1 MPTEL
6 SKPKVA
12 ISSDFL
18 KSFSL
23 LPQSQQKKVRE
34 FVEKFRANPTSPG
47 INYEKIH
54 EASDPN
60 LRSVRVDQAYRGI
73 VLKPE
78 AGNAYLLLWVDHHDE
93 AYRWAKN
100 RVFGINPETG
110 SLQVVDVSVSSAPPP
125 PKAERETKGLFDA
138 FKDKELLK
146 AGIPEALLPLVR
158 SLKTEAQLDD
168 IGKSIPQESFEALFM
183 LAAGFT
189 VAEVLHE
196 QERQITTKPV
206 DPTDF
211 AAALQAPDSQRH
223 FHVVEDAKELAEIL
237 NAPLD
242 QWRVFLHPSQKK
254 IVEWNANGPVRVL
267 GGAGTGKTVAAMH
280 RARWLAE
287 NFAVG
292 EHDRILFTTFTKNL
306 AEDILQNLR
315 KICPVEVLRK
325 IEVIKLDGWVVNFL
339 KKSGYDYKLLFSGA
353 GSEQWKSALNQAPE
367 SLNEA
372 AFLRDEWEQVV
383 QANGVRSFED
393 YLRASRI
400 GRGRRLSRLEK
411 KSIWP
416 VFEEYRAQLNDHA
429 LKELVDA
436 TRDARNLLER
446 QGDVL
451 PYKAVLLDEAQ
462 DMGMEA
468 FKLIRQMIPPARADQ
483 RNSLFITGDAHQRIY
498 GQRVVL
504 SQCGIDV
511 RGRSRKLRVNY
522 RTTEE
527 TRKWAVRLLEG
538 RSFDDL
544 DGNPDSQKGYCSLLR
559 GEPPHIVETATFAD
573 EVKKILTHLNI
584 LHKSGV
590 AFDNICLVARTN
602 ELVEQYEGAI
612 KSAGIPVCRIR
623 RSVAEDRRT
632 SGLRLATMHRVKGL
646 EFDYVIVAGVNDGV
660 IPLAVSHSSEAEAF
674 EAAENETR
682 ERALLYVAVTR
693 AKRGVLIGSHGK
705 KSFFLKDASTDGLR
719 S

>member
-1 MPTEL
+1 MPTEIP
-6 SKPKVA
+6 KPKVA

-34 FVEKFRANPTSPG
+34 FVEKFRANPSSPG

-54 EASDPN
+54 EASDSN
-60 LRSVRVDQAYRGI
+60 LRSVRIDQAYRGI

-93 AYRWAKN
+93 AYRWAQN

-110 SLQVVDVSVSSAPPP
+110 SLQIVDVTVSPPLP
-125 PKAERETKGLFDA
+125 PQEAARETKGLFDD
-138 FKDKELLK
+138 FKDKELLNV
-146 AGIPEALLPLVR
+146 GIPAALLPLVR
-158 SLKTEAQLDD
+158 SLKTEAQLDE
-168 IGKSIPQESFEALFM
+168 IGKSIPQEAFEALFM

-189 VAEVLHE
+189 LAEVLNE
-196 QERQITTKPV
+196 QERHAAAKPV
-206 DPTDF
+206 DTTDF
-211 AAALQAPDSQRH
+211 AAALEAPDSHRR

-280 RARWLAE
+280 RARWLSQ

-315 KICPVEVLRK
+315 KICSVELLRK
-325 IEVIKLDGWVVNFL
+325 IEVINLDGWVANFL
-339 KKSGYDYKLLFSGA
+339 RKNGYDYKLLFNGA

-367 SLNEA
+367 SLNDA
-372 AFLRDEWEQVV
+372 AFLRDEWEQVI

-400 GRGRRLSRLEK
+400 GRGRRLTRLQK

-416 VFEEYRAQLNDHA
+416 IFEEYRAQLNA
-429 LKELVDA
+429 RGLKELIDA
-436 TRDARNLLER
+436 TRDARSLLER
-446 QGDVL
+446 QGDML
-451 PYKAVLLDEAQ
+451 PYKAVLVDEAQ
-462 DMGMEA
+462 DMGTEA
-468 FKLIRQMIPPARADQ
+468 FKLIRQMIPPSRVDQ
-483 RNSLFITGDAHQRIY
+483 RNGLFITGDAHQRIY

-504 SQCGIDV
+504 SHCGIDV

-544 DGNPDSQKGYCSLLR
+544 DGNLDSQKGYCSLLR
-559 GEPPHIVETATFAD
+559 GEPPGIVEAATFAD
-573 EVKKILTHLNI
+573 ETKKILNHLKT
-584 LHKSGV
+584 LQKSGV
-590 AFDNICLVARTN
+590 DLDNVCLVARTN
-602 ELVEQYEGAI
+602 ELIDQYEGAI
-612 KSAGIPVCRIR
+612 KALGIPVYRIR
-623 RSVAEDRRT
+623 RSIAEDRR
-632 SGLRLATMHRVKGL
+632 SPGLRLATMHRVKGL
-646 EFDYVIVAGVNDGV
+646 EFDYVIVAGVDEGV
-660 IPLAVSHSSEAEAF
+660 VPLVVSHSFEAESF
-674 EAAENETR
+674 EAAESETR

-693 AKRGVLIGSHGK
+693 AKRGALVTCHAK
-705 KSFFLKDASTDGLR
+705 KSPFLV
-719 S
+719 

>member
-1 MPTEL
+1 MPTEIT
-6 SKPKVA
+6 KPKVA

-34 FVEKFRANPTSPG
+34 FLEKFRANPTSSG

-60 LRSVRVDQAYRGI
+60 LRSVRIDQAYRGI

-78 AGNAYLLLWVDHHDE
+78 AGNAYLLLWVDHHDD
-93 AYRWAKN
+93 AYRWAQN

-110 SLQVVDVSVSSAPPP
+110 SLQVVDVSVSSPPSP
-125 PKAERETKGLFDA
+125 TQEAAREVNGLFND
-138 FKDKELLK
+138 FKDKELLRV
-146 AGIPEALLPLVR
+146 GIPEALLPLVR

-189 VAEVLHE
+189 LAEVLNE
-196 QERQITTKPV
+196 QERQITAKPV
-206 DPTDF
+206 DTTDF
-211 AAALQAPDSQRH
+211 AAALEAPDSQRR

-267 GGAGTGKTVAAMH
+267 GGAGTGKTVVAMH
-280 RARWLAE
+280 RARWLAQ

-315 KICPVEVLRK
+315 KICSVELLRR
-325 IEVIKLDGWVVNFL
+325 IEVINLDGWVANFL
-339 KKSGYDYKLLFSGA
+339 KKSGYDYKLVFSGA

-367 SLNEA
+367 SFNDA
-372 AFLRDEWEQVV
+372 TFLRDEWEQVV

-411 KSIWP
+411 KMLWP
-416 VFEEYRAQLNDHA
+416 VFEEYRAQLNAHG

-436 TRDARNLLER
+436 TRDARSLLER

-462 DMGMEA
+462 DMGAESV
-468 FKLIRQMIPPARADQ
+468 KLIRQMIPPSRADQ
-483 RNSLFITGDAHQRIY
+483 RNSHFITGDAHQRIY

-504 SQCGIDV
+504 SHCGIDV

-544 DGNPDSQKGYCSLLR
+544 DGNQDSQKGYCSLLR
-559 GEPPHIVETATFAD
+559 GEPPQIVEAATFAD
-573 EVKKILTHLNI
+573 EVKKIISHLKN
-584 LHKSGV
+584 LQKAGV
-590 AFDNICLVARTN
+590 EIDNVCLVARTN
-602 ELVEQYEGAI
+602 ELVDQYEGPI
-612 KSAGIPVCRIR
+612 KAAGIPTYRIR
-623 RSVAEDRRT
+623 RSIAEDRRT
-632 SGLRLATMHRVKGL
+632 PGLRLASMHRVKGL
-646 EFDYVIVAGVNDGV
+646 EFDYVIVAGVNEGV
-660 IPLAVSHSSEAEAF
+660 VPLTASHLSESDAF
-674 EAAENETR
+674 EAAESDKR

-693 AKRGVLIGSHGK
+693 AKRAATVSAHGK
-705 KSFFLKDASTDGLR
+705 KSPFLA
-719 S
+719 

>member
-1 MPTEL
+1 MPTEMP
-6 SKPKVA
+6 KPRVA

-34 FVEKFRANPTSPG
+34 FVEKFRANPASPG

-54 EASDPN
+54 EASDSN
-60 LRSVRVDQAYRGI
+60 LRSVRIDHAYRGI

-93 AYRWAKN
+93 AYRWAQS

-110 SLQVVDVSVSSAPPP
+110 SLQVVDVAVSSPPP
-125 PKAERETKGLFDA
+125 PQGIAQEARGLFDD
-138 FKDKELLK
+138 FKEKELLK
-146 AGIPEALLPLVR
+146 AGIPEVLLPLVR
-158 SLKTEAQLDD
+158 SLKTEAQLDN
-168 IGKSIPQESFEALFM
+168 IATSIPQEAFEALFM

-189 VAEVLHE
+189 LAEVLNE
-196 QERQITTKPV
+196 QERQAATKPV
-206 DPTDF
+206 DTTDF
-211 AAALQAPDSQRH
+211 AAALEAPDSLRR
-223 FHVVEDAKELAEIL
+223 FRVVEDAKELAEIL

-242 QWRVFLHPSQKK
+242 RWRVFLHPSQKR
-254 IVEWNANGPVRVL
+254 IVEWNTNGPVRVL

-280 RARWLAE
+280 RARWLAQ

-292 EHDRILFTTFTKNL
+292 EHDRILLTTFTKNL

-315 KICPVEVLRK
+315 KLCSVDLLRK
-325 IEVIKLDGWVVNFL
+325 IEVINLDGWVANFL

-353 GSEQWKSALNQAPE
+353 TSEQWKSALNQAPE
-367 SLNEA
+367 PLNDA
-372 AFLRDEWEQVV
+372 GFLREEWEMVI
-383 QANGVRSFED
+383 QANGVQSFED

-400 GRGRRLSRLEK
+400 GRGRRLSRVEK

-416 VFEEYRAQLNDHA
+416 VFEEFRAQLNAHG

-436 TRDARNLLER
+436 TRDARSLLER

-451 PYKAVLLDEAQ
+451 PYKAVLVDEAQ
-462 DMGMEA
+462 DMGTEA
-468 FKLIRQMIPPARADQ
+468 FKLLRQMIPPSRADQ

-498 GQRVVL
+498 GQRVIL
-504 SQCGIDV
+504 SHCGIDV

-527 TRKWAVRLLEG
+527 TRKWAVRLLAG

-544 DGNPDSQKGYCSLLR
+544 DGSDDSQKGYCSLLR
-559 GEPPHIVETATFAD
+559 GESPQVIETATFAD
-573 EVKKILTHLNI
+573 EVKRIIGHLKS
-584 LHKSGV
+584 LQKSGV
-590 AFDNICLVARTN
+590 DLDNVCLVARTN

-612 KSAGIPVCRIR
+612 QLAGIPTYRIR
-623 RSVAEDRRT
+623 RSVAENRRT
-632 SGLRLATMHRVKGL
+632 PGLRLASMHRVKGL
-646 EFDYVIVAGVNDGV
+646 EFDYVIVAGVNEGV
-660 IPLAVSHSSEAEAF
+660 VPLTARQLSELEAF
-674 EAAENETR
+674 ETAENETR

-693 AKRGVLIGSHGK
+693 AKRGAVITTHGR
-705 KSFFLKDASTDGLR
+705 R
-719 S
+719 SPLLA

>member
-1 MPTEL
+1 MPTEIP
-6 SKPKVA
+6 KPKVA

-34 FVEKFRANPTSPG
+34 FVEKFRANPASPG

-60 LRSVRVDQAYRGI
+60 LRSVRIDQAYRGI

-110 SLQVVDVSVSSAPPP
+110 SLQVVDVRVSSPIEQPA
-125 PKAERETKGLFDA
+125 ATLQAKGLFDG
-138 FKDKELLK
+138 FKDKDLLK
-146 AGIPEALLPLVR
+146 AGIPEALLPHVR
-158 SLKTEAQLDD
+158 SIKTEPQLDD
-168 IGKSIPQESFEALFM
+168 TRDCIPQESFEALFM
-183 LAAGFT
+183 LAAGFSL
-189 VAEVLHE
+189 AEVLNE
-196 QERQITTKPV
+196 QERKLAAQPV
-206 DPTDF
+206 DTTDF
-211 AAALQAPDSQRH
+211 AAALEAPDSQRR

-242 QWRVFLHPSQKK
+242 QWRVFLHPSQKN
-254 IVEWNANGPVRVL
+254 IVEWNASGPARVL

-280 RARWLAE
+280 RARWLAQ

-315 KICPVEVLRK
+315 KLCPVELLRK
-325 IEVIKLDGWVVNFL
+325 IEVINLDGWVSNFL
-339 KKSGYDYKLLFSGA
+339 KKSGYDYKLLFNGVTSG
-353 GSEQWKSALNQAPE
+353 EWKSALNHAPE
-367 SLNEA
+367 TLSDPS
-372 AFLRDEWEQVV
+372 FLRDEWEHVV

-400 GRGRRLSRLEK
+400 GRGRRLSRVQK

-416 VFEEYRAQLNDHA
+416 VFEEYRAQLNAHG

-436 TRDARNLLER
+436 TRDARSLLER
-446 QGDVL
+446 QGDIL
-451 PYKAVLLDEAQ
+451 PYKAILLDEAQ
-462 DMGMEA
+462 DMGTEA
-468 FKLIRQMIPPARADQ
+468 FKLIRQMIPPSRADV

-504 SQCGIDV
+504 SHCGIDV

-527 TRKWAVRLLEG
+527 TRKWAMRLLEG

-544 DGNPDSQKGYCSLLR
+544 DGSSDSQKGYYSLLS
-559 GEPPHIVETATFAD
+559 GEPPKIVEADTFGD
-573 EVKKILTHLNI
+573 EVKTVLAHLKS
-584 LHKSGV
+584 LQESGV
-590 AFDNICLVARTN
+590 ELDTVCLVARTN
-602 ELVEQYEGAI
+602 ELIDQFDSSI
-612 KSAGIPVCRIR
+612 KAAGIPTYRIR
-623 RSVAEDRRT
+623 RSVAEDRKLP
-632 SGLRLATMHRVKGL
+632 GLRLATMHRVKGL
-646 EFDYVIVAGVNDGV
+646 EFDHVIVAGVNEGV
-660 IPLAVSHSSEAEAF
+660 VPLLISGFSEEDDF
-674 EAAENETR
+674 EVMESENR
-682 ERALLYVAVTR
+682 ERSLLYVAVTR
-693 AKRGVLIGSHGK
+693 AKRSALITCHGK
-705 KSFFLKDASTDGLR
+705 GSRFLKT
-719 S
+719 

>member
-1 MPTEL
+1 MPTEIP
-6 SKPKVA
+6 KPKVA

-60 LRSVRVDQAYRGI
+60 LRSVRIDQAYRGI

-78 AGNAYLLLWVDHHDE
+78 TGNAYLLLWVDHHDE
-93 AYRWAKN
+93 AYRWAQN
-100 RVFGINPETG
+100 RIFGINPETG
-110 SLQVVDVSVSSAPPP
+110 GLQVVDVSVKSPPP
-125 PKAERETKGLFDA
+125 SQKAEREAKGLFDD
-138 FKDKELLK
+138 FKDKELLRV
-146 AGIPEALLPLVR
+146 GIPDALLPLVR
-158 SLKTEAQLDD
+158 NLKTETQLDD

-189 VAEVLHE
+189 LAELLNE
-196 QERQITTKPV
+196 QERQVTAQPV
-206 DPTDF
+206 DTADF
-211 AAALQAPDSQRH
+211 AAALEAPDSQLR

-280 RARWLAE
+280 RARWLAQ

-315 KICPVEVLRK
+315 KVCSVELLRK
-325 IEVIKLDGWVVNFL
+325 IEVINLDGWVANFL

-353 GSEQWKSALNQAPE
+353 GSEQWASALNQAPD
-367 SLNEA
+367 SLNDP
-372 AFLRDEWEQVV
+372 AFLRHEWEQVV
-383 QANGVRSFED
+383 QANGVRSFDD

-411 KSIWP
+411 KAIWP
-416 VFEEYRAQLNDHA
+416 VFEEYRAQLNAHG

-462 DMGMEA
+462 DMGTEA
-468 FKLIRQMIPPARADQ
+468 FKLIRQMIPSSRADL

-504 SQCGIDV
+504 SHCGIDV

-544 DGNPDSQKGYCSLLR
+544 DGNLDTQKGYCSLLR
-559 GEPPHIVETATFAD
+559 GEPPQVIEAATFAD
-573 EVKKILTHLNI
+573 EVKKIISHLKA
-584 LHKSGV
+584 LQKSGV
-590 AFDNICLVARTN
+590 DLDNVCLMARTN
-602 ELVEQYEGAI
+602 ALVEQYEGAL
-612 KSAGIPVCRIR
+612 KNAGISTYRIR
-623 RSVAEDRRT
+623 RSIAEDRRT
-632 SGLRLATMHRVKGL
+632 HGLRLASMHRVKGL
-646 EFDYVIVAGVNDGV
+646 EFDYVIVAGVNEGV
-660 IPLAVSHSSEAEAF
+660 VPLNASQLSESDAF
-674 EAAENETR
+674 EAAESDTR

-693 AKRGVLIGSHGK
+693 AKRAAIVSAHGK
-705 KSFFLKDASTDGLR
+705 RSPFLA
-719 S
+719 

>member
-1 MPTEL
+1 MPTEIP
-6 SKPKVA
+6 KPKVA

-34 FVEKFRANPTSPG
+34 FVEKFRANPASPG

-60 LRSVRVDQAYRGI
+60 LRSVRIDQAYRGI

-93 AYRWAKN
+93 AYRWAQN

-110 SLQVVDVSVSSAPPP
+110 SLQVVDITVSSPPP
-125 PKAERETKGLFDA
+125 PRDVAREAKGLFDG
-138 FKDKELLK
+138 FKDKELLQ
-146 AGIPEALLPLVR
+146 AGIPEAHLPLVR
-158 SLKTEAQLDD
+158 SLKTEAQLDG

-183 LAAGFT
+183 LAAGFSL
-189 VAEVLHE
+189 AEVLNE
-196 QERQITTKPV
+196 QERQAAATSV
-206 DPTDF
+206 DTTDF
-211 AAALQAPDSQRH
+211 VAALEAPDSQRR
-223 FHVVEDAKELAEIL
+223 FHIVEDAKELAEIL

-280 RARWLAE
+280 RARWLVQ

-315 KICPVEVLRK
+315 KICSVELLRK
-325 IEVIKLDGWVVNFL
+325 IEVINLDGWVANFL

-367 SLNEA
+367 SLNDA
-372 AFLRDEWEQVV
+372 AFLRDEWEQVI
-383 QANGVRSFED
+383 QSNGVRSFED

-411 KSIWP
+411 QLIWP
-416 VFEEYRAQLNDHA
+416 VFEEYRAQLNAHG

-436 TRDARNLLER
+436 TRDARSLLER

-451 PYKAVLLDEAQ
+451 PYKAVLVDEAQ
-462 DMGMEA
+462 DMGMEV
-468 FKLIRQMIPPARADQ
+468 FKLIRQMIPPSRADQ
-483 RNSLFITGDAHQRIY
+483 RNNLFITGDAHQRIY

-504 SQCGIDV
+504 SHCGIDV

-527 TRKWAVRLLEG
+527 IRKWAVRLLEG
-538 RSFDDL
+538 RFFDDL
-544 DGNPDSQKGYCSLLR
+544 DANPDTQRGYCSLLR
-559 GEPPHIVETATFAD
+559 GEPPQIVEAATFAD
-573 EVKKILTHLNI
+573 ELKQILSHLKT
-584 LHKSGV
+584 LQGDGV
-590 AFDNICLVARTN
+590 QLDNVCLVARTN
-602 ELVEQYEGAI
+602 EMIDQYEGAI
-612 KSAGIPVCRIR
+612 KAAGIAVYRIR
-623 RSVAEDRRT
+623 RSIAEDRRT
-632 SGLRLATMHRVKGL
+632 PGLRLATMHRVKGL
-646 EFDYVIVAGVNDGV
+646 EFEYVIVAGVNERIV
-660 IPLAVSHSSEAEAF
+660 PLTVSKSATADAF
-674 EAAENETR
+674 EAAESETR

-693 AKRGVLIGSHGK
+693 AKRGVLITSHGT
-705 KSFFLKDASTDGLR
+705 KSPLLR
-719 S
+719 QL

>member
-1 MPTEL
+1 MPTEIA
-6 SKPKVA
+6 KPKVA

-34 FVEKFRANPTSPG
+34 FVEKFRANPASPG

-54 EASDPN
+54 EANDPN
-60 LRSVRVDQAYRGI
+60 LRSVRIDQAYRGI

-78 AGNAYLLLWVDHHDE
+78 AGNAYLLLWVDHHDD
-93 AYRWAKN
+93 AYRWAQN

-110 SLQVVDVSVSSAPPP
+110 SLQVVDISVSSPP
-125 PKAERETKGLFDA
+125 AQQVDTHETKGLFHG

-183 LAAGFT
+183 LGAGFT
-189 VAEVLHE
+189 LAEVLNE
-196 QERQITTKPV
+196 QERKAAARPV

-211 AAALQAPDSQRH
+211 ATALEAPDSQRR

-254 IVEWNANGPVRVL
+254 IVEWNANGPIRVL

-280 RARWLAE
+280 RARWLAQ

-315 KICPVEVLRK
+315 KICSVELLRK
-325 IEVIKLDGWVVNFL
+325 IEVINLDGWVANFL

-367 SLNEA
+367 SLNDGP
-372 AFLRDEWEQVV
+372 FLRDEWDQVI

-400 GRGRRLSRLEK
+400 GRGRRLSRIQK
-411 KSIWP
+411 KLIWP
-416 VFEEYRAQLNDHA
+416 VFEEYRAQLNAHG
-429 LKELVDA
+429 LKELIDA
-436 TRDARNLLER
+436 TRDARSLLER

-451 PYKAVLLDEAQ
+451 PYKAVLVDEAQ

-468 FKLIRQMIPPARADQ
+468 FKLIRHMIPSSRADQ
-483 RNSLFITGDAHQRIY
+483 RNNLFITGDAHQRIY
-498 GQRVVL
+498 GQKVVL
-504 SQCGIDV
+504 SHCGIDV
-511 RGRSRKLRVNY
+511 KGRSRKLRVNY

-538 RSFDDL
+538 RAFDDL
-544 DGNPDSQKGYCSLLR
+544 DGSQDTQKGYCSLLH
-559 GEPPHIVETATFAD
+559 GAPPQIVEALTFA
-573 EVKKILTHLNI
+573 EELKQIVNHLHELMKTGIQLEN
-584 LHKSGV
+584 V
-590 AFDNICLVARTN
+590 CLVARTN
-602 ELVEQYEGAI
+602 ELIDQYEAALRA
-612 KSAGIPVCRIR
+612 AGFGVYRIR
-623 RSVAEDRRT
+623 RSTAEDRRT

-646 EFDYVIVAGVNDGV
+646 EFDYVVVAGVNDGV
-660 IPLAVSHSSEAEAF
+660 VPLTVTPAAEADAF
-674 EAAENETR
+674 EAAEKETR

-693 AKRGVLIGSHGK
+693 AKRGVLISSHGA
-705 KSFFLKDASTDGLR
+705 KSSFLQ
-719 S
+719 

>member
-6 SKPKVA
+6 PKPKVA

-34 FVEKFRANPTSPG
+34 FVEKFRANPASPG

-54 EASDPN
+54 EASDSN
-60 LRSVRVDQAYRGI
+60 LRSVRIDQAYRGI

-93 AYRWAKN
+93 AYRWAQN

-110 SLQVVDVSVSSAPPP
+110 SLQVVDVTVSSPPAQ
-125 PKAERETKGLFDA
+125 KAATRETRGLFDG
-138 FKDKELLK
+138 FKDRELLK
-146 AGIPEALLPLVR
+146 AGIPEALLALVR
-158 SLKTEAQLDD
+158 SLKTESELDD
-168 IGKSIPQESFEALFM
+168 IGKSIPQEAFEALFM

-189 VAEVLHE
+189 LAEVFNE
-196 QERQITTKPV
+196 QERQAALKPV
-206 DPTDF
+206 DTTDF
-211 AAALQAPDSQRH
+211 VAALETPDSQRR

-242 QWRVFLHPSQKK
+242 QWRVFLHPSQRKV
-254 IVEWNANGPVRVL
+254 VEWNANGPVRVL

-280 RARWLAE
+280 RARWLAQ

-292 EHDRILFTTFTKNL
+292 EHDRILLTTFTKNL

-315 KICPVEVLRK
+315 KICSVDLLRK
-325 IEVIKLDGWVVNFL
+325 IEVINLDGWVANFL
-339 KKSGYDYKLLFSGA
+339 KRSGYDYKLLFSGA
-353 GSEQWKSALNQAPE
+353 TSEQWKSALNQAPE
-367 SLNEA
+367 SLNDE
-372 AFLRDEWEQVV
+372 AFLRDEWEKVI
-383 QANGVRSFED
+383 QANAVRSFED

-400 GRGRRLSRLEK
+400 GRGRRLSRVDK

-416 VFEEYRAQLNDHA
+416 VFEEYRAQLNVNS

-436 TRDARNLLER
+436 TRDARSLLER
-446 QGDVL
+446 QGDAL
-451 PYKAVLLDEAQ
+451 PYRAVLVDEAQ
-462 DMGMEA
+462 DMGTEA
-468 FKLIRQMIPPARADQ
+468 FKLIRQLVPPSRADQ
-483 RNSLFITGDAHQRIY
+483 RNNLFITGDAHQRIY

-504 SQCGIDV
+504 SHCGIDV

-544 DGNPDSQKGYCSLLR
+544 DGSSDSQKGYYSLLR
-559 GEPPHIVETATFAD
+559 GESPQIIETVTFAD
-573 EVKKILTHLNI
+573 EVKKIIGHIKSLQQ
-584 LHKSGV
+584 SGV
-590 AFDNICLVARTN
+590 DLDNVCLVARTN
-602 ELVEQYEGAI
+602 ELVDQYEGAI
-612 KSAGIPVCRIR
+612 KSAGIPAYRIH
-623 RSVAEDRRT
+623 RSIAEDRRNP
-632 SGLRLATMHRVKGL
+632 GLRLATMHRVKGL
-646 EFDYVIVAGVNDGV
+646 EFEHVIVAGVNEGIV
-660 IPLAVSHSSEAEAF
+660 PLMVTQPSEGEAF
-674 EAAENETR
+674 EAAETETR

-693 AKRGVLIGSHGK
+693 AKRSAIITSHGK
-705 KSFFLKDASTDGLR
+705 KSAFLSN

>member
-1 MPTEL
+1 MPTEIP
-6 SKPKVA
+6 KPKVA

-34 FVEKFRANPTSPG
+34 FVEKFRTNPASPG

-54 EASDPN
+54 EAGDPN
-60 LRSVRVDQAYRGI
+60 LRSVRIDQAYRGI

-93 AYRWAKN
+93 AYRWAQS
-100 RVFGINPETG
+100 RVFGIHPETG
-110 SLQVVDVSVSSAPPP
+110 GLQVVDVSASSPPMP
-125 PKAERETKGLFDA
+125 RATALETKGLFER

-158 SLKTEAQLDD
+158 GLKTEAQLDD
-168 IGKSIPQESFEALFM
+168 VGRSIPQEAFEALFM

-189 VAEVLHE
+189 LAEVLNE
-196 QERQITTKPV
+196 QERQIAAKPV
-206 DPTDF
+206 DTTDF
-211 AAALQAPDSQRH
+211 AAALAAPDSQRC

-242 QWRVFLHPSQKK
+242 QWRIFLHPSQKK
-254 IVEWNANGPVRVL
+254 IAEWNANGPVRVL
-267 GGAGTGKTVAAMH
+267 GGAGTGKTVVAMH
-280 RARWLAE
+280 RARWLAQ

-315 KICPVEVLRK
+315 KLCSVELLRK
-325 IEVIKLDGWVVNFL
+325 IEVINLDGWVAGFL
-339 KKSGYDYKLLFSGA
+339 RKSGYDYTLVFSGA
-353 GSEQWKSALNQAPE
+353 TSEQWKSALNQAPE
-367 SLNEA
+367 SLA
-372 AFLRDEWEQVV
+372 DAVFLRDEWEQII
-383 QANGVRSFED
+383 QANGVRSFDD
-393 YLRASRI
+393 YLRSPRI
-400 GRGRRLSRLEK
+400 GRGRRLSRSEK

-416 VFEEYRAQLNDHA
+416 VFEEYRAQLNAHG

-436 TRDARNLLER
+436 TRDARSLLER

-451 PYKAVLLDEAQ
+451 PYKAVLVDEAQ

-468 FKLIRQMIPPARADQ
+468 FKLIRQMIPSSRADQ
-483 RNSLFITGDAHQRIY
+483 QNSLFITGDAHQRIY

-504 SQCGIDV
+504 SHCGIDV

-527 TRKWAVRLLEG
+527 TKKWAVRLLEG

-544 DGNPDSQKGYCSLLR
+544 DGNLDSQKGYCSLLR
-559 GEPPHIVETATFAD
+559 GESPQIIEAATFAD
-573 EVKKILTHLNI
+573 EMKQILGYLSTLGKAGTKLEN
-584 LHKSGV
+584 V
-590 AFDNICLVARTN
+590 CLVARTN
-602 ELVEQYEGAI
+602 ELIDQYEGALR
-612 KSAGIPVCRIR
+612 AVGIGAYRIR
-623 RSVAEDRRT
+623 RSTAEERRT
-632 SGLRLATMHRVKGL
+632 AGLRMATMHRVKGL
-646 EFDYVIVAGVNDGV
+646 EFDYIIVVGVNEGIV
-660 IPLAVSHSSEAEAF
+660 PLAALPTASDTF

-693 AKRGVLIGSHGK
+693 AKRGVLITSHGK
-705 KSFFLKDASTDGLR
+705 KSPFLDCSSNAN
-719 S
+719 

>member
-1 MPTEL
+1 MPIEIP
-6 SKPKVA
+6 KPKVA

-34 FVEKFRANPTSPG
+34 FVEKFRANPASAA

-60 LRSVRVDQAYRGI
+60 LRSVRIDQAYRGI
-73 VLKPE
+73 VLKPD

-93 AYRWAKN
+93 AYRWAQS

-110 SLQVVDVSVSSAPPP
+110 SLQVVDVTVASPPAQ
-125 PKAERETKGLFDA
+125 KAATREDRGLFDD

-146 AGIPEALLPLVR
+146 AGIPEVLLPLVR
-158 SLKTEAQLDD
+158 SLKSETELDD
-168 IGKSIPQESFEALFM
+168 IGKSIPQEAFEVLFM

-189 VAEVLHE
+189 LAEVLNE
-196 QERQITTKPV
+196 QERRVAAKLV
-206 DPTDF
+206 DTTDF
-211 AAALQAPDSQRH
+211 VAALETPDSQRR

-280 RARWLAE
+280 RARWLAQ

-292 EHDRILFTTFTKNL
+292 EHDRILLTTFTKNL

-315 KICPVEVLRK
+315 RICSVDVLRK
-325 IEVIKLDGWVVNFL
+325 IEVINLDGWVANFL
-339 KKSGYDYKLLFSGA
+339 KKSGYDYKLLFNGGA
-353 GSEQWKSALNQAPE
+353 SEQWKSALNQAPE
-367 SLNEA
+367 SLKDE
-372 AFLRDEWEQVV
+372 AFLRDEWEKVV

-393 YLRASRI
+393 YLRVSRI
-400 GRGRRLSRLEK
+400 GRGRRLSRVEK

-416 VFEEYRAQLNDHA
+416 VFEEYRAQLNAHS

-436 TRDARNLLER
+436 TRDARSLLER
-446 QGDVL
+446 QGDAL
-451 PYKAVLLDEAQ
+451 PYRAVLVDEAQ
-462 DMGMEA
+462 DMGTEA
-468 FKLIRQMIPPARADQ
+468 FKLIRQIVAPSRADQ
-483 RNSLFITGDAHQRIY
+483 RNNLFITGDAHQRIY

-504 SQCGIDV
+504 SHCGIDV

-544 DGNPDSQKGYCSLLR
+544 DGNSDSQKGYCSLLR
-559 GEPPHIVETATFAD
+559 GESPQIIETATFAD
-573 EVKKILTHLNI
+573 EVKKIISHIKSLQ
-584 LHKSGV
+584 KSGV
-590 AFDNICLVARTN
+590 NLDSVCLVARTN
-602 ELVEQYEGAI
+602 ELVDHYEGAI
-612 KSAGIPVCRIR
+612 KSAEIRVYRIH
-623 RSVAEDRRT
+623 RSIAEDRQT
-632 SGLRLATMHRVKGL
+632 PGLRLATMHRVKGL
-646 EFDYVIVAGVNDGV
+646 EFDHIIIAGVNEDV
-660 IPLAVSHSSEAEAF
+660 VPLTTIQTSYSDAF
-674 EAAENETR
+674 DAAENETR

-693 AKRGVLIGSHGK
+693 AKRSAIVSTYGRRSP
-705 KSFFLKDASTDGLR
+705 FLAS
-719 S
+719 

>member
-1 MPTEL
+1 MQIEMP
-6 SKPKVA
+6 KPKVA

-34 FVEKFRANPTSPG
+34 FVEKFRANPASAG

-60 LRSVRVDQAYRGI
+60 LRSVRIDQAYRGI

-93 AYRWAKN
+93 AYRWAQN

-110 SLQVVDVSVSSAPPP
+110 SLQVVDVTATSPSPQKA
-125 PKAERETKGLFDA
+125 AEREIKGLFDN

-158 SLKTEAQLDD
+158 SLKAEADLDD
-168 IGKSIPQESFEALFM
+168 IGKSIPQEAFEALFM

-189 VAEVLHE
+189 LAEVLNE
-196 QERQITTKPV
+196 QERKAAAIPV
-206 DPTDF
+206 DTNDF
-211 AAALQAPDSQRH
+211 AKALECPDSQRR
-223 FHVVEDAKELAEIL
+223 FHVVEDAKELAAIL

-280 RARWLAE
+280 RARWLAQ

-315 KICPVEVLRK
+315 KICSVEVLRK
-325 IEVIKLDGWVVNFL
+325 IEVINLDGWVANFL
-339 KKSGYDYKLLFSGA
+339 KKSGYDYKLLFNGI
-353 GSEQWKSALNQAPE
+353 GSQQWKSALNQAPD
-367 SLNEA
+367 SLNDA
-372 AFLRDEWEQVV
+372 AFLRDEWEQVI
-383 QANGVRSFED
+383 QANSIRSFED
-393 YLRASRI
+393 YLRVPRI
-400 GRGRRLSRLEK
+400 GRGHRLSRLEK

-416 VFEEYRAQLNDHA
+416 VFEEYRAQLNAHG
-429 LKELVDA
+429 LKELIDA
-436 TRDARNLLER
+436 TRDARSLLER

-451 PYKAVLLDEAQ
+451 PYKAVLVDEAQ
-462 DMGMEA
+462 DMGTEA
-468 FKLIRQMIPPARADQ
+468 FKLIRQMIPPSRVDQ
-483 RNSLFITGDAHQRIY
+483 RNGLFITGDAHQRIY
-498 GQRVVL
+498 GQRAVL
-504 SQCGIDV
+504 CHCGIAV

-538 RSFDDL
+538 HAFDDL
-544 DGNPDSQKGYCSLLR
+544 DGSQDSQKGYCSLLR
-559 GEPPHIVETATFAD
+559 GEPPQIVATSTFAD
-573 EVKKILTHLNI
+573 EVKAILNHLNG
-584 LHKSGV
+584 LTKSGV
-590 AFDNICLVARTN
+590 DLDNVCLVARTN
-602 ELVEQYEGAI
+602 ELIDQYEASI
-612 KSAGIPVCRIR
+612 KASGIAVYRIR
-623 RSVAEDRRT
+623 RSIAEDRRT

-646 EFDYVIVAGVNDGV
+646 EFEHVIVAGVNEGI
-660 IPLAVSHSSEAEAF
+660 IPLKIPGSTETETF
-674 EAAENETR
+674 EAAETETR

-693 AKRGVLIGSHGK
+693 AKRGALITSHGV
-705 KSFFLKDASTDGLR
+705 KSSFLT
-719 S
+719 